1 MLEGIYFA
9 NVLLYYQINSYPLRM
24 SICASAKRRTLS
36 KKNDVIWDEEYYFG
50 RGSNQKGI

>member
-1 MLEGIYFA
+1 MY
-9 NVLLYYQINSYPLRM
+9 
-24 SICASAKRRTLS
+24 ICASAKRRTLS